1 MFFVHFGQP
10 LISIEWKRDTKF
22 ITLNIE
28 IPANSKSDVIL
39 SKGVNGNSWKLS
51 NNKLK
56 KYVLN
61 SYSKNN
67 NDHFTIGSGKYKFQK
82 KIN

>member
-1 MFFVHFGQP
+1 M
-10 LISIEWKRDTKF
+10 
-22 ITLNIE
+22 E
-28 IPANSKSDVIL
+28 II
-39 SKGVNGNSWKLS
+39 

-82 KIN
+82 KLTNNEVA

>member
-1 MFFVHFGQP
+1 M
-10 LISIEWKRDTKF
+10 EKRYQ
-22 ITLNIE
+22 IYNLNIE

-39 SKGVNGNSWKLS
+39 SKGANGNSWKLS